1 MPALSALQHNEP
13 IRELY
18 GRICESNPALKQK
31 GVVAA
36 MRKLLVLSYVI
47 WKKDEKY
54 DREYEWNPKAS
65 GNGRP
70 GSSPGEQKKAELLEL
85 RTR

>member
-1 MPALSALQHNEP
+1 
-13 IRELY
+13 
-18 GRICESNPALKQK
+18 
-31 GVVAA
+31 
-36 MRKLLVLSYVI
+36 VI

-65 GNGRP
+65 GNERP
-70 GSSPGEQKKAELLEL
+70 ESGFDEQKKAELLEL